1 MSMKNLFIN
10 LFVVFFLFSC
20 GKYENGPS
28 ISLRSK
34 KQRICNI
41 WQSNYDNDE
50 IFEFKEDGS
59 CELYYLSDLPFKYE
73 GTWEFSDDKS
83 QISTNVSGNIGFGTV
98 TINDTYNII
107 ELRKDRL
114 CIEDAIFSYE
124 NCFTPYE

>member
-20 GKYENGPS
+20 LQLQVKYENGPS

-59 CELYYLSDLPFKYE
+59 CELYYL
-73 GTWEFSDDKS
+73 WH
-83 QISTNVSGNIGFGTV
+83 QIITRVI
-98 TINDTYNII
+98 
-107 ELRKDRL
+107 
-114 CIEDAIFSYE
+114 
-124 NCFTPYE
+124 